1 MFEDKSS
8 VNKQRVMEKVIN
20 RAINEQRSTNNDKS
34 TENKFRINP
43 VKSKGTLS
51 GTGFFSGIEKR
62 LKLESYFEEG
72 FPTQHLPKILF
83 AMLIGLLYISNT
95 HYAEKTVRKINA
107 SQAEVEDLR
116 ADYTTLKAD
125 LMFASKQSEVA
136 RKVKTL
142 GLKESLRP
150 PYKIAVEKGEY

>member
-1 MFEDKSS
+1 MKDNNIQRMATNELRSADK
-8 VNKQRVMEKVIN
+8 Q
-20 RAINEQRSTNNDKS
+20 S

-43 VKSKGTLS
+43 VKSGGSKS

-83 AMLIGLLYISNT
+83 AMLLGLLYISNT

-116 ADYTTLKAD
+116 ADYTTLKSD